1 MELTQLIPNLKQPR
15 PQLMTGGQ
23 PLPEAWRELAR
34 AGVRTVINLRPH
46 AEMADRDESAEV
58 RAAGLTYINV
68 PVDGPAT
75 LGASQVDALWQAL
88 GAADGPVLVHCG
100 SANRCGALLALAEA
114 RHGGKSPADAIAFG
128 RDAGMTALEP
138 VVRQLLGR

>member
-1 MELTQLIPNLKQPR
+1 MELSQLIPNFRQPR
-15 PQLMTGGQ
+15 PRLMTGGQ
-23 PLPEAWRELAR
+23 PLAEAWRELAR

-46 AEMADRDESAEV
+46 AEMGGRDEAAEV
-58 RAAGLTYINV
+58 SAAGLTYINV
-68 PVDGPAT
+68 PVDGPTT

-88 GAADGPVLVHCG
+88 GEAQGAVLVHCG

-114 RHGGKSPADAIAFG
+114 RHGGKPAADAIAFG

>member
-1 MELTQLIPNLKQPR
+1 MPPHRSRGLGER
-15 PQLMTGGQ
+15 AGYGVDDGAAARVG
-23 PLPEAWRELAR
+23 PEAGEGASEVDR
-34 AGVRTVINLRPH
+34 AAVLHDRVDRSV
-46 AEMADRDESAEV
+46 RDEAAEV
-58 RAAGLTYINV
+58 SAAGLTYINV
-68 PVDGPAT
+68 PVDGPTT

-88 GAADGPVLVHCG
+88 GEAQGAVLVHCG

-114 RHGGKSPADAIAFG
+114 RHGGKPAADAIAFG